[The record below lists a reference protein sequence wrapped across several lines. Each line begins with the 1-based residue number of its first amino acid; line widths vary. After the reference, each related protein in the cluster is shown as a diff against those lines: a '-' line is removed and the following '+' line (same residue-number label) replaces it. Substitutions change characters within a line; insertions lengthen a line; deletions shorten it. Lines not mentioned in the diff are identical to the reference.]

1 MSYFFTIIV
10 FFLIFSL
17 LILVHE
23 LGHFVMAKRAGI
35 KVEEFGFGLPPRLW
49 GKKKGE
55 TIYSINWIPFGGF
68 VRMYGEDNGDPKL
81 LKSSRSFAGKSMRA
95 RILVVIAGV
104 VMNFLLAWFLITIGF
119 TFGMQPLLGPNDVL
133 SAVDKGQ
140 VIVESGL
147 KVKSVREGSLTSKL
161 GFQSGDLI
169 FNINGKPVDD
179 YVMAGLKEN
188 PAGVYL
194 VLRSNEIRS
203 IRMDE
208 GSVKALPEDEDLG
221 FEFYDYASFPRVKIF
236 DLKNHTAM
244 YRAGLRPGDAIVSV
258 NGSQVYNVRDYEEL
272 VRGVP
277 TLEYKVYRNGI
288 LESFVVERSQAKQ
301 VIVSKVLPQSAAE
314 KAGLQ
319 DGDIVVSV
327 NGNSITESLELI
339 KFVEEHQTEKL
350 AYAIDRHGQKLF
362 YEIEPVEGKIGVLLS
377 ELMSYNEEAGVS
389 LYNADVLSSVVEI
402 KDEKYPFYI
411 AIYKAFGE
419 SYRLAELTAKMFTG
433 FVGGLIKSGEV
444 PESVAGPVGIAQMTH
459 VFVQEGFIPLL
470 RFVAILSLSL
480 AVINILP
487 FPALDGGRLL
497 FILIELI
504 MGRRVNPRWE
514 SWVHAFG
521 YVLILLL
528 ILVVTYSDLARIFS
542 S

>member
-1 MSYFFTIIV
+1 MSYFFTVIV
-10 FFLIFSL
+10 FILIFSL
-17 LILVHE
+17 LILIHE

-119 TFGMQPLLGPNDVL
+119 TFGMQPLLGPDDIL
-133 SAVDKGQ
+133 PAIDKGQ
-140 VIVESGL
+140 VVVESGL
-147 KVKSVREGSLTSKL
+147 KLKSVREGSVVEKL
-161 GFQSGDLI
+161 GFQTGDLI
-169 FNINGKPVDD
+169 FNVNGKPVDD
-179 YVMAGLKEN
+179 FVISGLKEN
-188 PAGVYL
+188 PVGVYQF
-194 VLRSNEIRS
+194 LRSGDIHSVRV
-203 IRMDE
+203 DE
-208 GSVKALPEDEDLG
+208 GLVATLAEDEDLG
-221 FEFYDYASFPRVKIF
+221 FGFYDYASFPRVKIF

-244 YRAGLRPGDAIVSV
+244 YKAGLRPGDSIVSV

-277 TLEYKVYRNGI
+277 AVEYIVYRNG
-288 LESFVVERSQAKQ
+288 LMEKFMVERSQARR
-301 VIVSKVLPQSAAE
+301 VIVSKVLPGSAAE
-314 KAGLQ
+314 KAGLR
-319 DGDIVVSV
+319 DSDVVVSV
-327 NGNSITESLELI
+327 NGNTITESLELI

-350 AYAIDRHGQKLF
+350 AYTIDRGGQKVF
-362 YEIEPVEGKIGVLLS
+362 YEIQPVEGKIGVLLS

-389 LYNADVLSSVVEI
+389 LYNTDLLSSVVEI
-402 KDEKYPFYI
+402 KDEQYPFYV
-411 AIYKAFGE
+411 AVYKGFGE
-419 SYRLAELTAKMFTG
+419 SYRLAKLTAKMFTG
-433 FVGGLIKSGEV
+433 FVGGLLKSGEV

-470 RFVAILSLSL
+470 RFIAILSLSL

-497 FILIELI
+497 FILIEFI
-504 MGRRVNPRWE
+504 TGRRVNQKWE

-528 ILVVTYSDLARIFS
+528 ILVVTYSDLVRIFS